1 MPGKAGTLET
11 LAQQV
16 GLAFKPLPSLLA
28 AGRIIPFFAEL
39 GLKFPPQLL
48 QPNFVAAL
56 NATSAAASSL
66 TTLLDQFDV
75 HLSTDDQVGIG
86 VTGGKLL
93 TAITQVTSGLPQIGT
108 QLITISGTLPGMNA
122 PDVVAFAKNLPS
134 SIVAYLLI
142 SRLENQQPAIVGIAN
157 VLGVLSYDIKPPVT
171 GIVTDPPTVERKLQ
185 LSNLARALSAPL
197 KNLAALYK
205 WGEPGLDGTLLI
217 PKLSALL
224 SLFGLYAHPL
234 DPALPNALTS
244 GFLDIEINSAINPPG
259 LTATLNQDLP
269 AGFKLTLP
277 LSERW
282 SVQMEVQGVFTA
294 GVRATV
300 APPSRV
306 ALKPPAGQLNGLV
319 QMGLFAQA
327 ADDSHP
333 LILLSLLGGSRVQAQ
348 SLKLSAGL
356 DARWDAGSQTAI
368 AEPVMRFEVS
378 GGKAIIDAS
387 GADSFIT
394 KILAGLRIESN
405 FDLSAEYSLNNG
417 IRFRGSSTLELL
429 LASHVSAGPFSVEA
443 LTFGIGIKDQ
453 AFPISIAADV
463 QTTLGP
469 LTAVVQGIGFK
480 FDLTLDSE
488 NKGNLGPINLKP
500 GFQLPKGVGLSL
512 DAGGFKGGGFLMLD
526 AEKGEYAGALELDFQ
541 GLCSVKAIAII
552 NTKMP
557 NGDQGFSLLI
567 VISAEFIPIQLG
579 FGFTLNGVG
588 GIFGLNRKIQVSALA
603 DGIRTNAIK
612 SILFPDN
619 IVANIIRIISDI
631 KQFFPPQP
639 DHFVVGPMAKLGWG
653 TPSIVTV
660 ELGLLLDLPEPMF
673 AIVGVLKCMLPA
685 EEFALLRFQV
695 NFIGVVDFGHGYIF
709 FRADLYDSRLLF
721 FALTGSLAFLVSW
734 GEAQTFAISVGGFH
748 PDFHDIP
755 SIPALP
761 NGFRGMARVGI
772 SLLSDDNPRLKIESY
787 FAVTSNSVQFGSKV
801 ELYAGAG
808 GFNVYGYLGFDVLFQ
823 FSPFRFD
830 ARLYGGIAL
839 RIDEAVIAGITIEAR
854 LAGPTPWD
862 VRGEACLTI
871 LFIEICVGFHVT
883 WGDDPPAIPAATED
897 LLKLLLNEYADS
909 RNWRAELPPNNH
921 LHVTLKKIEEVPN
934 TDTLVIHPAG
944 VLTFSQ
950 RSLPLEDYLIEKL
963 GAKKPLA
970 ENKFKLSNANS
981 DGMSITANFSDVR
994 ELFAPGNFSAL
1005 SDSDKLSRH
1014 SFEKLPSGF
1023 RLSRTSD
1030 LVTAVA
1036 VQRPVDYELSYLR
1049 QKTLHFK
1056 GLVKMALTAYNRL
1069 VKGSAVRQSSLS
1081 KQQTR
1086 VSMNAPPPAELPKEA
1101 FTIASTSD
1109 LTPHLKDSNAVV
1121 FFGTQ
1126 AEAYQ
1131 RQKELLASDPNLLG
1145 TIQVVSHFELNL
1157 N

>member
-1 MPGKAGTLET
+1 MSAAGTIEILAGVLADALSVLERRLAAAEVDGYFADLGLRLPTSVNAQPGLSNALQSTSQLAGQLPALVTSLSNAIKAGDVPAILAQGATT
-11 LAQQV
+11 LARLV
-16 GLAFKPLPSLLA
+16 DVFNK
-28 AGRIIPFFAEL
+28 
-39 GLKFPPQLL
+39 
-48 QPNFVAAL
+48 
-56 NATSAAASSL
+56 
-66 TTLLDQFDV
+66 LD
-75 HLSTDDQVGIG
+75 S
-86 VTGGKLL
+86 
-93 TAITQVTSGLPQIGT
+93 IGT
-108 QLITISGTLPGMNA
+108 QLNAVSG
-122 PDVVAFAKNLPS
+122 AFAGVPAADVSAFAQRLPAA
-134 SIVAYLLI
+134 I
-142 SRLENQQPAIVGIAN
+142 LE
-157 VLGVLSYDIKPPVT
+157 
-171 GIVTDPPTVERKLQ
+171 
-185 LSNLARALSAPL
+185 RALVEHFERVASDATNILAIAGIIDRRNDPGDPSNAAKVPHRVKALKLNRLPNLLRSPL
-197 KNLAALYK
+197 PYFQNLYG
-205 WGEPGLDGTLLI
+205 WGNPGFNGQFLI
-217 PKLSALL
+217 AQIAEFAN
-224 SLFGLYAHPL
+224 SLGL
-234 DPALPNALTS
+234 PALVNPGGGVPSVDLLLLEIS
-244 GFLDIEINSAINPPG
+244 LDNSATPPG
-259 LTATLNQDLP
+259 LKIELRVPVKQDF
-269 AGFKLTLP
+269 ANRIP
-277 LSERW
+277 LLRDGW
-282 SVQMEVQGVFTA
+282 FGEVKVGGRFDPGFTA
-294 GVRATV
+294 HIRPPSDFSLKPSSGTFSGSVGAGVSMEPTSGAAFTLLGLAGASRIEAKKVVIGVR
-300 APPSRV
+300 
-306 ALKPPAGQLNGLV
+306 
-319 QMGLFAQA
+319 
-327 ADDSHP
+327 
-333 LILLSLLGGSRVQAQ
+333 
-348 SLKLSAGL
+348 L
-356 DARWDAGSQTAI
+356 DTSWDAGSGTAKG
-368 AEPVMRFEVS
+368 EPGVS
-378 GGKAIIDAS
+378 IEISDAKLVLDVGG
-387 GADSFIT
+387 GDSFISMLT
-394 KILAGLRIESN
+394 GGGQKEVNLSLGATFSPKQGLRFLGSSAMEVAVPAHLAIGPVKIETLYISLGI
-405 FDLSAEYSLNNG
+405 DSGGIPLELSASM
-417 IRFRGSSTLELL
+417 SS
-429 LASHVSAGPFSVEA
+429 
-443 LTFGIGIKDQ
+443 
-453 AFPISIAADV
+453 
-463 QTTLGP
+463 TLGP
-469 LTAVVQGIGFK
+469 LGVVIDRIGLRGNITFPDK
-480 FDLTLDSE
+480 
-488 NKGNLGPINLKP
+488 NGNLGPLNIGFGFKP
-500 GFQLPKGVGLSL
+500 PTGVGLTL

-526 AEKGEYAGALELDFQ
+526 IEKGEYAGALELDFQ

-557 NGDQGFSLLI
+557 NGAQGFSLLI
-567 VISAEFIPIQLG
+567 VIAAEFIPIQLG

-588 GIFGLNRKIQVSALA
+588 GIFGLNRKINVSALA

-612 SILFPDN
+612 SILFPEN
-619 IVANIIRIISDI
+619 IVANIVRIISDI
-631 KQFFPPQP
+631 KQFFPPEP

-660 ELGLLLDLPEPMF
+660 ELGLLLDLPDPMF

-709 FRADLYDSRLLF
+709 FRADLFDSRLLF

-839 RIDEAVIAGITIEAR
+839 RIDTAVIAGITIEAR

-897 LLKLLLNEYADS
+897 LMKLLLKEYADS
-909 RNWRAELPPNNH
+909 RNWKAELPPNNH

-950 RSLPLEDYLIEKL
+950 RSLPLEDYLIQKF

-981 DGMSITANFSDVR
+981 DGMPIGANFSDVR
-994 ELFAPGNFSAL
+994 EVFAPGNFSAL

-1014 SFEKLPSGF
+1014 SFERLPSGF
-1023 RLSRTSD
+1023 RLSATSD
-1030 LVTAVA
+1030 LVTAFA

-1049 QKTLHFK
+1049 QKQLVFK
-1056 GLVKMALTAYNRL
+1056 GLVKMALVAYNKL
-1069 VKGSAVRQSSLS
+1069 VRGSAVRQSSLS
-1081 KQQTR
+1081 KQQSR

-1101 FTIASTSD
+1101 FTIASTMD
-1109 LTPHLKDSNAVV
+1109 LKPHLKDSSGVV
-1121 FFGTQ
+1121 FFGSQT
-1126 AEAYQ
+1126 EAYQ
-1131 RQKELLASDPNLLG
+1131 RQQELLASDPNLVG
-1145 TIQVVSHFELNL
+1145 SIQVVSHFELNP

>member
-1 MPGKAGTLET
+1 MSAAGTIEILAKVLADALSVLEKRLSATEVDGFFADLGLRLPTSVNAQAGVRNALQATST
-11 LAQQV
+11 LAGQLPPLV
-16 GLAFKPLPSLLA
+16 TSLSNAITAGDVPAILAQGA
-28 AGRIIPFFAEL
+28 
-39 GLKFPPQLL
+39 
-48 QPNFVAAL
+48 
-56 NATSAAASSL
+56 
-66 TTLLDQFDV
+66 TTLAKLVDLFNKLD
-75 HLSTDDQVGIG
+75 S
-86 VTGGKLL
+86 
-93 TAITQVTSGLPQIGT
+93 IGT
-108 QLITISGTLPGMNA
+108 QLNAASGAFPGVSAADVSAFASKLPAAILERALVEHFERVA
-122 PDVVAFAKNLPS
+122 PDATSILAIAGIIDRRMDPGDPANAAKVAHEVKALKLNRLP
-134 SIVAYLLI
+134 
-142 SRLENQQPAIVGIAN
+142 N
-157 VLGVLSYDIKPPVT
+157 
-171 GIVTDPPTVERKLQ
+171 
-185 LSNLARALSAPL
+185 
-197 KNLAALYK
+197 
-205 WGEPGLDGTLLI
+205 
-217 PKLSALL
+217 LL
-224 SLFGLYAHPL
+224 SSPGPYLQNLYGWGNAGFNGKFLIDQIAELAWSFGL
-234 DPALPNALTS
+234 PALVNPGGGTPSVDLLLLEIS
-244 GFLDIEINSAINPPG
+244 LDNSSNPPG
-259 LTATLNQDLP
+259 LKIELHAPVKQDFTNRIPLFRSGAFGEVKVGGRLDPGFIAHIRPP
-269 AGFKLTLP
+269 ADF
-277 LSERW
+277 S
-282 SVQMEVQGVFTA
+282 
-294 GVRATV
+294 
-300 APPSRV
+300 
-306 ALKPPAGQLNGLV
+306 LKPPSSTFSGSVAAGVSLEPTSD
-319 QMGLFAQA
+319 A
-327 ADDSHP
+327 A
-333 LILLSLLGGSRVQAQ
+333 ITLLGLSGASRLEA
-348 SLKLSAGL
+348 KKITIAARL
-356 DARWDAGSQTAI
+356 DTSWDAGSGTAKG
-368 AEPVMRFEVS
+368 EPGVTIEVS
-378 GGKAIIDAS
+378 DAKLVLDVGG
-387 GADSFIT
+387 GDSFVSMLT
-394 KILAGLRIESN
+394 GGGQKEVTLSLSATFSPKQGLRFVGSAALEVSIPAHVVIGPISLDTVYVSLGVDAGGIPLE
-405 FDLSAEYSLNNG
+405 LSAA
-417 IRFRGSSTLELL
+417 I
-429 LASHVSAGPFSVEA
+429 SA
-443 LTFGIGIKDQ
+443 
-453 AFPISIAADV
+453 
-463 QTTLGP
+463 TLGP
-469 LTAVVQGIGFK
+469 IGVVIDRMGLRGNITFPDK
-480 FDLTLDSE
+480 
-488 NKGNLGPINLKP
+488 NGNLGPLNIGFGFKP
-500 GFQLPKGVGLSL
+500 PTGVGLTL

-526 AEKGEYAGALELDFQ
+526 VDKGEYAGALELDFQ
-541 GLCSVKAIAII
+541 GLCSVKAIAVI

-557 NGDQGFSLLI
+557 NGEQGFSLLI

-612 SILFPDN
+612 SILFPEN
-619 IVANIIRIISDI
+619 IVANIVRIISDI

-709 FRADLYDSRLLF
+709 FRADLFDSRLLI

-787 FAVTSNSVQFGSKV
+787 FAITSNSVQFGSRV

-808 GFNVYGYLGFDVLFQ
+808 GFNVYGFLGFDVLFQ
-823 FSPFRFD
+823 FDPFHFD

-839 RIDEAVIAGITIEAR
+839 RIDEAVIAGINIEAR

-897 LLKLLLNEYADS
+897 LLKLLLKEYADS

-921 LHVTLKKIEEVPN
+921 LHVTLKKIEEAPN
-934 TDTLVIHPAG
+934 VDTLVIHPAG

-950 RSLPLEDYLIEKL
+950 RSLPLEGYLIQKF

-981 DGMSITANFSDVR
+981 DGMPIPASFSDVR

-1014 SFEKLPSGF
+1014 SFEKLPSGLK
-1023 RLSRTSD
+1023 LSGTSD
-1030 LVTAVA
+1030 LVTGFA

-1049 QKTLHFK
+1049 QKTLKFK
-1056 GLVKMALTAYNRL
+1056 GLVSMVVTAYNRL
-1069 VKGSAVRQSSLS
+1069 VRGSAVRQSSLS

-1086 VSMNAPPPAELPKEA
+1086 TSMNAPPAPVLPKET

-1109 LTPHLKDSNAVV
+1109 LKPHLKDTNGVV
-1121 FFGTQ
+1121 FFGSQ

-1131 RQKELLASDPNLLG
+1131 RQKELLSSDPNLTG
-1145 TIQVVSHFELNL
+1145 SIQVVSHFELNL